1 MKLFTSRWGLAVVG
15 IGLGAPAVAA
25 DPPAATP
32 PGTTLFGRM
41 FAPKKTVGPAVRSGP
56 VVTAPHAPEVL
67 ADALRAEQEAYL
79 RRLSVCGELRRV
91 ASETNDDAL
100 TRQAEELER
109 QAATV
114 YNQRVAALGVPK
126 VKAPMPQPSGL
137 ATLTPKAAA
146 DKLTAPANPVADTGV
161 RTAEAREII
170 REVKP

>member
-1 MKLFTSRWGLAVVG
+1 MTHFTSRWGLAVVG
-15 IGLGAPAVAA
+15 VALGVPAVAA
-25 DPPAATP
+25 DPPAKPTES
-32 PGTTLFGRM
+32 TIFGRM
-41 FAPKKTVGPAVRSGP
+41 FGAKKPAGPAARSGP

-91 ASETNDDAL
+91 ASEKNDDAL

-109 QAATV
+109 QAAAV
-114 YNQRVAALGVPK
+114 YNARVTALGVPK
-126 VKAPMPQPSGL
+126 VKAPLPQPSGL

-146 DKLTAPANPVADTGV
+146 DKLTAPARPTADTAV
-161 RTAEAREII
+161 RTAEARDI

>member
-1 MKLFTSRWGLAVVG
+1 MKLFTRTWGFAVVG
-15 IGLGAPAVAA
+15 LGLGAPTAAAA
-25 DPPAATP
+25 DPPAKPAEP
-32 PGTTLFGRM
+32 SLFGRM
-41 FAPKKTVGPAVRSGP
+41 VGSKKPAGPTVRSGP

-91 ASETNDDAL
+91 AGEKNDEAL

-109 QAATV
+109 QAAAV
-114 YNQRVAALGVPK
+114 YNARVTALGVPK
-126 VKAPMPQPSGL
+126 VKAPLPQPSGL

-146 DKLTAPANPVADTGV
+146 DKLMAPAGPTADTGV

>member
-15 IGLGAPAVAA
+15 IGLGAPPAVAA
-25 DPPAATP
+25 DPPAAKP
-32 PGTTLFGRM
+32 PEPTVFGKM
-41 FAPKKTVGPAVRSGP
+41 FGKKPAGPAVRSGP

-91 ASETNDDAL
+91 AGETNDDAL

-109 QAATV
+109 QAASV

>member
-1 MKLFTSRWGLAVVG
+1 MTRIPSRWGLVLVG
-15 IGLGAPAVAA
+15 VGLAAPAFAA
-25 DPPAATP
+25 DPPAKP
-32 PGTTLFGRM
+32 NETTVFGRM
-41 FAPKKTVGPAVRSGP
+41 FGPKKPVGPAVRSGP

-91 ASETNDDAL
+91 AGETNDDAL

-109 QAATV
+109 QAAAL

-126 VKAPMPQPSGL
+126 VKAPMPEASGL
-137 ATLTPKAAA
+137 TAKAAA
-146 DKLTAPANPVADTGV
+146 AKLTAPANPTLDTGI
-161 RTAEAREII
+161 RTAEARMTSDPV